1 MVYCN
6 QVSERITQ
14 TEFVMEKE
22 LIGWFDDSMSDE
34 DIVEMI
40 NEVEAEEFEMNLRHF
55 MDDVAREELAD
66 HAMNFEV

>member
-34 DIVEMI
+34 VVIEMI
-40 NEVEAEEFEMNLRHF
+40 NEIEAEE
-55 MDDVAREELAD
+55 DARLELAD

>member
-6 QVSERITQ
+6 QVSERTTQ

-34 DIVEMI
+34 DVIEMI
-40 NEVEAEEFEMNLRHF
+40 NEIEAEE
-55 MDDVAREELAD
+55 DARLELAD

>member
-34 DIVEMI
+34 DVIEMI
-40 NEVEAEEFEMNLRHF
+40 NEIVAEE
-55 MDDVAREELAD
+55 DARLELAD

>member
-22 LIGWFDDSMSDE
+22 LIGWIDDSMSDE
-34 DIVEMI
+34 DVIEMI
-40 NEVEAEEFEMNLRHF
+40 NEIEAEE
-55 MDDVAREELAD
+55 DARLELAD

>member
-34 DIVEMI
+34 DVIEMI
-40 NEVEAEEFEMNLRHF
+40 NEIEAEEE
-55 MDDVAREELAD
+55 ARLELAD

>member
-34 DIVEMI
+34 DVIEMI
-40 NEVEAEEFEMNLRHF
+40 NEIETEE
-55 MDDVAREELAD
+55 DARLELAD